1 VSRRA
6 LALDDL
12 GELTQALRSPE
23 RPPRVFRAIEALTA
37 AVIGHRLFTVMRYDA
52 DRGEVERVHSSL
64 PAVYPVG
71 GRKRK
76 KDTAWSDRVLRDMQV
91 FRANNADGIRAAFD
105 DHATIT
111 SLGLGAALN
120 IPLVLAGRCM
130 GTMNLLHA
138 AGWYTEQDEVMA
150 LLLGS
155 FLLPVL
161 AAEPDPSSRG
171 ASTASLEG

>member
-1 VSRRA
+1 VTRRA

-12 GELTQALRSPE
+12 GELTQALRSAE
-23 RPPRVFRAIEALTA
+23 RPPRVFRAAEALA
-37 AVIGHRLFTVMRYDA
+37 GVVIGHRLFTIMRYDA
-52 DRGEVERVHSSL
+52 DRGEVERVHTSL

-76 KDTAWSDRVLRDMQV
+76 KDTAWSDHVLRDMQV
-91 FRANNADGIRAAFD
+91 FRANDAEGIRAAFD
-105 DHATIT
+105 DHATIAA
-111 SLGLGAALN
+111 LGLGAVLN
-120 IPLVLAGRCM
+120 IPLVLAGRCL

-138 AGWYTEQDEVMA
+138 AGWYSEQDEVMG

-161 AAEPDPSSRG
+161 
-171 ASTASLEG
+171 